1 MRKILS
7 IAMLALACSHAQAQ
21 YVTYNHSDTKMYQ
34 VTVMETGAGSLTPAL
49 FYRTLHNSY
58 QKTAVARNKLVYRTE
73 ASAALYSQVSNAE
86 KIDSA
91 LTNRAKIEALNMADR
106 KVDIA
111 WQAEGQKI
119 DSKMRSFLSNIDR
132 IIPTGGS
139 AQERQRWM
147 EYYNL
152 FHTAIRSVR
161 EAYMPN
167 SERKSQYLSIYED
180 ICHQNEILIGSLVA
194 ISNRNAT
201 NAALAATL
209 ERDSHTADIARSAR
223 ERWKQTASSNTINE

>member
-1 MRKILS
+1 MRKIIF
-7 IAMLALACSHAQAQ
+7 IAMLTLACIHAQAQ

-73 ASAALYSQVSNAE
+73 ASAALYTQVSSAE

-91 LTNRAKIEALNMADR
+91 LTNRAKIEALNMTDR

-111 WQAEGQKI
+111 WKAESQKI
-119 DSKMRSFLSNIDR
+119 ESKMQSFLSNIDR

-139 AQERQRWM
+139 VQERQRWI

-152 FHTAIRSVR
+152 FQTAIRSVR

-167 SERKSQYLSIYED
+167 SERKAQYLSIYED
-180 ICHQNEILIGSLVA
+180 ICRQNEILIGSLVA
-194 ISNRNAT
+194 ISTRNAT
-201 NAALAATL
+201 NAMLSAALN
-209 ERDSHTADIARSAR
+209 RDCKTADIARSAR
-223 ERWKQTASSNTINE
+223 ERWKQTVSSNTITE